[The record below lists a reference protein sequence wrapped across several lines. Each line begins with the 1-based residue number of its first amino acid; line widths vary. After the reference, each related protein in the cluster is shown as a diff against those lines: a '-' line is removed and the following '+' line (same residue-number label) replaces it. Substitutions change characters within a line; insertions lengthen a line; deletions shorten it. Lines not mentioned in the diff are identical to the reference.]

1 MRRAC
6 LVFCTVTVSQLSFAG
21 GFSLIEEGA
30 SGLGNAYAGAAA
42 VSHDASTVWFN
53 PAGMTELKEKQ
64 FLAAG
69 HIIDVNSEFSDEGTT
84 LNSAFGGGF
93 VDPNF
98 GAAGAAGDVD
108 AGGVAFIPN
117 LYYVQPLRR
126 GVTLGIGLS
135 VPFGNSTDYDDDWV
149 GRYQAVESSVTAID
163 INPSIAYRVNET
175 LSIGGGVSVQFLS
188 ATLGNAIDTDAVCI
202 GLFPPDTCV
211 MAGLTQPGTLA
222 NDGFAEVEGDS
233 VAFSVNVGALVKPRP
248 GTRLG
253 VAFRSGLEHD
263 LDGDAEFT
271 NNPVLE
277 EILAGA
283 GIPLFQDGGV
293 TAEASLPPTAMFSV
307 AHKANDRIEL
317 LADATWTGWSSF
329 DELRVVFDNPIQPDT
344 FNTIEYEDVWRLSA
358 GVNYEFS
365 DRLIFRGGV
374 AFDEDPTPSPQLR
387 TSRIPGNDRFWLAFG
402 GGYQITDQIG
412 VDVGYAPLMLD
423 DTPIANVGESAG
435 GTTTRGV
442 FEANANI
449 FSAQVTVQFD

>member
-6 LVFCTVTVSQLSFAG
+6 LFFCTITASQVSFAG

-69 HIIDVNSEFSDEGTT
+69 HIIDVNSDFRDQGTT
-84 LNSAFGGGF
+84 LNSAFGAGF

-98 GAAGAAGDVD
+98 ATAGAVD

-126 GVTLGIGLS
+126 GVTLGIGVS
-135 VPFGNSTDYDDDWV
+135 IPFGNSTEYDDDWV

-163 INPSIAYRVNET
+163 INPSIAFRVNEK
-175 LSIGGGVSVQFLS
+175 LSIGGGFSVQYLA
-188 ATLGNAIDTDAVCI
+188 ATLANAVDTDAICI

-211 MAGLTQPGTLA
+211 TTGLTQPGTLA

-233 VAFSVNVGALVKPRP
+233 VAFSANLGVLFKPRA
-248 GTRLG
+248 GTKLG
-253 VAFRSGLEHD
+253 VAFRSGLEHE
-263 LDGDAEFT
+263 LEGDAEFT
-271 NNPVLE
+271 NNPILE
-277 EILAGA
+277 GILTQAGVN
-283 GIPLFQDGGV
+283 LFQDGGV
-293 TAEASLPPTAMFSV
+293 TAEASLPPTAMFSA
-307 AHKANDRIEL
+307 AHKITDHIEL

-329 DELRVVFDNPIQPDT
+329 DELRVEFDNPLQPDT
-344 FNTIEYEDVWRLSA
+344 FNTIEYEDVWRVSG

-365 DRLIFRGGV
+365 DRLILRAGI
-374 AFDEDPTPSPQLR
+374 AYDEDPTPSPQLR
-387 TSRIPGNDRFWLAFG
+387 TSRIPGNDRFWLAVG
-402 GGYQITDQIG
+402 GGYQFSERIG
-412 VDVGYAPLMLD
+412 FDVGFAHLMLD

-442 FEANANI
+442 FEADANI

>member
-6 LVFCTVTVSQLSFAG
+6 LFLCTFTASQVSFAG

-42 VSHDASTVWFN
+42 VSRDASTVWFN

-64 FLAAG
+64 LLVAG
-69 HIIDVNSEFSDEGTT
+69 HVIDVNSDFSDAGTT
-84 LNSAFGGGF
+84 LNTAFGGGF

-98 GAAGAAGDVD
+98 ATAGNVD

-126 GVTLGIGLS
+126 GVTLGLGIS
-135 VPFGNSTDYDDDWV
+135 IPFGNSTDYDDDWV
-149 GRYQAVESSVTAID
+149 GRYQAVESSVTAVD
-163 INPSIAYRVNET
+163 INPSIAFRVNEE
-175 LSIGGGVSVQFLS
+175 LSIGGGVSLQYLT
-188 ATLGNAIDTDAVCI
+188 ATLGNAVDSDAVCI
-202 GLFPPDTCV
+202 GLFPSDVCV
-211 MAGLTQPGTLA
+211 AAGLTQPCTLA

-233 VAFSVNVGALVKPRP
+233 VAFSVNLGVLYKPRI
-248 GTRLG
+248 GTKLG

-271 NNPVLE
+271 NNAVLQG
-277 EILAGA
+277 ILTEAGV
-283 GIPLFQDGGV
+283 PLFVDGGV

-329 DELRVVFDNPIQPDT
+329 DELRVEFDNPIQPDT
-344 FNTIEYEDVWRLSA
+344 FNTIEYEDVWRVSA

-365 DRLIFRGGV
+365 DRLILRGGV
-374 AFDEDPTPSPQLR
+374 AFDEDPTPSAELR
-387 TSRIPGNDRFWLAFG
+387 TARIPGNDRFWLAVG
-402 GGYQITDQIG
+402 GGYQVSDRIG
-412 VDVGYAPLMLD
+412 FDVGYARLFLD

-435 GTTTRGV
+435 GTTTRGI
-442 FEANANI
+442 FESDVNI